1 MRETLP
7 ALEDQRNQLLQQI
20 AGLGDFRTGSITLT
34 TGRCGKPNCHC
45 ARPRD
50 AGHGPNVRL
59 TRKLDGKTVTETF
72 PSPAALDKA
81 QREVAE
87 FHNFLHLSRA
97 LIEVNEKICRLRPL
111 PEPQDAGRSAQ
122 EKKQRKRST
131 ARWPGK

>member
-1 MRETLP
+1 MGETLT
-7 ALEDQRNQLLQQI
+7 ALEDQRTQLLQQI
-20 AGLGDFRTGSITLT
+20 AGLGDFRTGSITVT

-50 AGHGPNVRL
+50 AGHGPNFRL
-59 TRKLDGKTVTETF
+59 TRKVDGTTVTETF

-87 FHNFLHLSRA
+87 FHKFLHLSRA

-111 PEPQDAGRSAQ
+111 PEPQDAERSAQ
-122 EKKQRKRST
+122 EKKQRKRSS
-131 ARWPGK
+131 RKSPGK